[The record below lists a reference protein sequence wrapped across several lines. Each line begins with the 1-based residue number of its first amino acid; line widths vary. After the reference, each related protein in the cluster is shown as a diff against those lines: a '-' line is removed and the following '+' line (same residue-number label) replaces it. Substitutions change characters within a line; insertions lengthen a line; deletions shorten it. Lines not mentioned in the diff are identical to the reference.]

1 MKSGGNVRHEVETKN
16 NEMRKQKKLNVS
28 KKKYEVDN
36 EHPGE
41 NGTNGVEMKTK
52 LHVVSGQ
59 AGGVKF
65 QNWNAYSP

>member
-1 MKSGGNVRHEVETKN
+1 MF
-16 NEMRKQKKLNVS
+16 LL
-28 KKKYEVDN
+28 KKYEVDN

-59 AGGVKF
+59 AGGGSFKIEMPI
-65 QNWNAYSP
+65 AHRAEPKRCL